1 MSENIEIIPKF
12 CFHLC
17 ISLVDINTENIF
29 QIFSNAFSS
38 ANACNINLDNI
49 NFIERD
55 AFNNSKIKKI
65 NLLKLTNAGE
75 GVFAE
80 CHELEYVNIKGAITE
95 IPATMF
101 FSCEKLKEVK
111 LHNEIHKIGQH
122 AFTFCKEL
130 EHINLENVKIIEDF
144 AFTETKFKNNQLEY
158 EEER

>member
-1 MSENIEIIPKF
+1 MPLF
-12 CFHLC
+12 FYL
-17 ISLVDINTENIF
+17 
-29 QIFSNAFSS
+29 SS
-38 ANACNINLDNI
+38 SYFNWLFL
-49 NFIERD
+49 NFV
-55 AFNNSKIKKI
+55 S
-65 NLLKLTNAGE
+65 
-75 GVFAE
+75 
-80 CHELEYVNIKGAITE
+80 VNIKGAITE